1 MWKLTIQDDLGNET
15 VVHLVRDEY
24 TVGRGEDNAIRLT
37 ERNIS
42 RHHAKV
48 GRSADRWLLHDN
60 HSYNGCYVNGA
71 RVGEP
76 QPLMHGDLIQL
87 GDYRITAEDES
98 LSSSRE
104 DGVLT
109 LPGRPGMNTQADR
122 LVMLAGPN
130 PGGELILTGKN
141 AVIGRGEECEI
152 SINHPSVSR
161 VHAELRPIG
170 DGRYEVVDLGSA
182 NGVRVNG
189 VELPHSLLDAR
200 DVVELGD
207 VVLKF
212 IPAGQIYIPGTDETL
227 KRAFDT
233 ARTTPPGVGTP
244 VKLAIGAAVVAVG
257 VVVALALQSPA
268 TTTDIAATTAVRDPL
283 AETLKA
289 AKAALDKGDIT
300 GAVALADQLPADS
313 NLRRSAEFVAIHAA
327 WADRAF
333 AEAAKTED
341 ASEKRALL
349 DSIARSPNVD
359 SVRRKRAA
367 NELDALRE
375 AAVNVEDLPSDDRGV
390 AIETIDADAA
400 VSAVPVASTAP
411 LLAQKP
417 AATSTQPKKP
427 PSPTSSK
434 PATSSTLVRKN
445 PFGDEK

>member
-42 RHHAKV
+42 RHHAKI
-48 GRSADRWLLHDN
+48 GRNGERWSLHDN
-60 HSYNGCYVNGA
+60 QSYNGCYVNGA

-109 LPGRPGMNTQADR
+109 LPGRPGMNTQSDR

-170 DGRYEVVDLGSA
+170 DGRYEIVDLGSA

-227 KRAFDT
+227 KRTFDT

-257 VVVALALQSPA
+257 VVIALALQSPPA
-268 TTTDIAATTAVRDPL
+268 TTDIAASTPVRDPL

-289 AKAALDKGDIT
+289 AKAALDKGDIS
-300 GAVALADQLPADS
+300 GAVKLSEQLPADS
-313 NLRRSAEFVAIHAA
+313 NLRRSAEFAAIHAA
-327 WADRAF
+327 WAERTF

-341 ASEKRALL
+341 ATEKRALL

-390 AIETIDADAA
+390 SVETIDADAS
-400 VSAVPVASTAP
+400 VSAIPVASATP
-411 LLAQKP
+411 PPVQKP
-417 AATSTQPKKP
+417 LATNVQPKKP
-427 PSPTSSK
+427 ASQSSSK
-434 PATSSTLVRKN
+434 PAASSTLVRKN
-445 PFGDEK
+445 PFDDEK

>member
-42 RHHAKV
+42 RHHAKI
-48 GRSADRWLLHDN
+48 GRKDDRWLLHDN

-109 LPGRPGMNTQADR
+109 LPGRPGMNTQSDR

-130 PGGELILTGKN
+130 PGGELLLIGKN

-170 DGRYEVVDLGSA
+170 DGRYEIVDLGSA

-227 KRAFDT
+227 KRGFDT
-233 ARTTPPGVGTP
+233 ARQTPQGVGTP
-244 VKLAIGAAVVAVG
+244 VKIAIGAAVVAVG
-257 VVVALALQSPA
+257 VVVALALSSPA
-268 TTTDIAATTAVRDPL
+268 GTTDIAASTAIRDPL
-283 AETLKA
+283 AETLQA
-289 AKAALDKGDIT
+289 AKAALDKGDIA
-300 GAVALADQLPADS
+300 GAVEMADQLPADS
-313 NLRRSAEFVAIHAA
+313 NLRRSADFMAIHAA
-327 WADRAF
+327 WADRTF
-333 AEAAKTED
+333 AEAAKTDD

-367 NELDALRE
+367 NELGALRE
-375 AAVNVEDLPSDDRGV
+375 AAVNVEDLPSDARSVVID
-390 AIETIDADAA
+390 TIDVDAA
-400 VSAVPVASTAP
+400 AAPTASTSAV
-411 LLAQKP
+411 LA
-417 AATSTQPKKP
+417 QPKKP
-427 PSPTSSK
+427 VNPGTSSK
-434 PATSSTLVRKN
+434 PAASSTLVRKN

>member
-87 GDYRITAEDES
+87 GDYRITAEDET

-109 LPGRPGMNTQADR
+109 LPGRPGMNTQNDR

-130 PGGELILTGKN
+130 PGGELLLTGKN

-182 NGVRVNG
+182 NGVRING
-189 VELPHSLLDAR
+189 VEMPHSLLDAR

-227 KRAFDT
+227 KRGFDT
-233 ARTTPPGVGTP
+233 ARQTPQGVGTP

-257 VVVALALQSPA
+257 VVVALALQSPEG
-268 TTTDIAATTAVRDPL
+268 TTDIAATTPVRDPL
-283 AETLKA
+283 AETLQA
-289 AKAALDKGDIT
+289 AKAALDKGDIA
-300 GAVALADQLPADS
+300 GAVRLADELPADS
-313 NLRRSAEFVAIHAA
+313 NLRRSAEFAAIHAA
-327 WADRAF
+327 WADRTF
-333 AEAAKTED
+333 DEAEKSED
-341 ASEKRALL
+341 ATEKRALL

-390 AIETIDADAA
+390 AIETFDADAA

-411 LLAQKP
+411 ALAQKP
-417 AATSTQPKKP
+417 IGTSTQPKKP
-427 PSPTSSK
+427 VNAATSK
-434 PATSSTLVRKN
+434 PASSSTLVRKN
-445 PFGDEK
+445 PFGDQ

>member
-15 VVHLVRDEY
+15 VVHLVREEY

-48 GRSADRWLLHDN
+48 GRSAEQWLLYDN

-87 GDYRITAEDES
+87 GDYRITAEDET

-122 LVMLAGPN
+122 LVVLAGPN
-130 PGGELILTGKN
+130 PGAELVLTGKN

-161 VHAELRPIG
+161 VHAELRPLG

-189 VELPHSLLDAR
+189 VEMPHSLLDAR

-207 VVLKF
+207 VVMKF

-227 KRAFDT
+227 KRGFDT
-233 ARTTPPGVGTP
+233 ARQAPPGVGTP
-244 VKLAIGAAVVAVG
+244 VKFAIGAAVVAVG
-257 VVVALALQSPA
+257 VVIALALRGPSV
-268 TTTDIAATTAVRDPL
+268 TTDIAASTQVRDPL

-289 AKAALDKGDIT
+289 AKAALDRGDI
-300 GAVALADQLPADS
+300 AEAIAKSDQLPQDS
-313 NLRRSAEFVAIHAA
+313 NLRRSSDFMAIHAA
-327 WADRAF
+327 WADRTF
-333 AEAAKTED
+333 AEAAKAED
-341 ASEKRALL
+341 ATEKRTLL

-367 NELDALRE
+367 NELEAMRE
-375 AAVNVEDLPSDDRGV
+375 AAVNVEDLPSDDHGV
-390 AIETIDADAA
+390 SVETSIADAA
-400 VSAVPVASTAP
+400 VSAAP
-411 LLAQKP
+411 APSAAPTLQKP
-417 AATSTQPKKP
+417 LVAAPQQKKP
-427 PSPTSSK
+427 PNGSTTK
-434 PATSSTLVRKN
+434 PAQSSTLVRKN
-445 PFGDEK
+445 PFGDEQ

>member
-48 GRSADRWLLHDN
+48 GRNAERWLLHDN

-98 LSSSRE
+98 MSSSRE

-109 LPGRPGMNTQADR
+109 LPGRPGLNTQTDR

-130 PGGELILTGKN
+130 PGGELLLTGKN

-161 VHAELRPIG
+161 VHAELRPFG

-200 DVVELGD
+200 DVIELGD

-212 IPAGQIYIPGTDETL
+212 IPAGQIYIPGTDETM
-227 KRAFDT
+227 KRGFET
-233 ARTTPPGVGTP
+233 AQKPTPGVGTP
-244 VKLAIGAAVVAVG
+244 VKIAIGAAVVAVG

-268 TTTDIAATTAVRDPL
+268 GTTDIAASSPVRDPL
-283 AETLKA
+283 AETLKV
-289 AKAALDKGDIT
+289 AKAALDKGDIPA
-300 GAVALADQLPADS
+300 AVRLADQLPPDS
-313 NLRRSAEFVAIHAA
+313 NLRRSADFVAIHAA
-327 WADRAF
+327 WADKTF

-359 SVRRKRAA
+359 SVRRKQAA
-367 NELDALRE
+367 SELDALRE
-375 AAVNVEDLPSDDRGV
+375 AAVNVEDLPSDARNV
-390 AIETIDADAA
+390 AVETFDADAA
-400 VSAVPVASTAP
+400 VSAAPVAPAP
-411 LLAQKP
+411 PIVAEKP
-417 AATSTQPKKP
+417 IAAQPKKAV
-427 PSPTSSK
+427 SAGTSSK
-434 PATSSTLVRKN
+434 PAASSTLVRKN
-445 PFGDEK
+445 PFDDEK